1 MNRFSSSPGQSKRR
15 ADGSLSDEISRCGFQ
30 FCATT
35 IWGTKLPGS
44 WPGLTVPP
52 AAFEEQIDWLVAQG
66 YTGIHAADW
75 LAWISEGKPLPEKPV
90 LLTFDDGYADLV
102 HEALPALEARG
113 FKATM
118 FIVSQR
124 IGDASSWD
132 LALGYP
138 QRPLMTAPEILKAA
152 ERGIEIGAHT
162 RTHRDL
168 RTLSPLELKDEL
180 DGCQKD
186 LSELIG
192 DHVNIFAYPF
202 GFNNE
207 TVRQCTGAVYDL
219 SFGCKPGLNH
229 WRSDRRQLHRM
240 FIYPNRFNFAL
251 QVKYGVDLYVLWC
264 ITRDRAFIQAGI
276 RRFGPE
282 IGHKQGQQTAVDDL
296 GAAK

>member
-1 MNRFSSSPGQSKRR
+1 
-15 ADGSLSDEISRCGFQ
+15 
-30 FCATT
+30 
-35 IWGTKLPGS
+35 
-44 WPGLTVPP
+44 
-52 AAFEEQIDWLVAQG
+52 VAQG

-118 FIVSQR
+118 FIVSQH

-168 RTLSPLELKDEL
+168 RTLSLPDLKDEL
-180 DGCQKD
+180 EGCQKD

-192 DHVNIFAYPF
+192 VDVNIFAYPF

-207 TVRQCTGAVYDL
+207 TVRQCAGAFYDL

-229 WRSDRRQLHRM
+229 WRSDRRQLRRM
-240 FIYPNRFNFAL
+240 FIYPNRLNFAL

-264 ITRDRAFIQAGI
+264 ITRDHVHCWI

-282 IGHKQGQQTAVDDL
+282 IERKHGQQTAVDDL